1 LSDPAPAT
9 PMTAPASGVKI
20 RMYRQ
25 GLGDCFLLAFAT
37 GAGRPFYMLIDCGVL
52 LGTQDAADRIRNVA
66 ASLRDST
73 GGTIDVL
80 VATHQHWDHLSGFDQ
95 ARDLFDQIAFGEVWV
110 AWTEDPANELG
121 NRLRARRKAH
131 LRALD
136 GAARSLRAA
145 GDADQAGTI
154 EAVLGFFGD
163 PAPAGQPSRIE
174 AALDYVL
181 GRGKPPRYRT
191 PGEIVGLPGSPARVF
206 VLGPPQDEAL
216 LLRSTPSQQA
226 SEVYEKRLGLT
237 EESAFFAAV
246 AAMGGAAQSAEDTE
260 LRDLS
265 FPFDAVYRVDPERA
279 KADEFFQEHYYGLP
293 EKQGPPA
300 APPPVEPKTAAP
312 TTAEPKT
319 AEPDLP
325 APQDMSW
332 RQIEGDWLAGAD
344 TLTLQLDSDTNNT
357 SLALAIELTPGG
369 KVLVFPGDA
378 QVGNWL
384 SWQTVQWAQDGVS
397 GADLLRRAAFY
408 KVGHHASHNAT
419 LREKGLELMTRPDL
433 VAMIPV
439 DEQMAHRP
447 KGGNPDGW
455 DMPFSPLL
463 DRLKAKT
470 GGRVL
475 RADLGLPPAA
485 DLAGLAA
492 AEREAFLA
500 AAVETPLYLEIM
512 ILP

>member
-1 LSDPAPAT
+1 LSDPAPMSPSPS
-9 PMTAPASGVKI
+9 PMTSPASGVKV

-37 GAGRPFYMLIDCGVL
+37 GADRPFYMLIDCGVL
-52 LGTQDAADRIRNVA
+52 LGTQNAGDRMRQVA
-66 ASLRDST
+66 ESLRDST
-73 GGTIDVL
+73 GGRIDVL

-95 ARDLFDQIAFGEVWV
+95 ARDVFDQIAFGEVWV
-110 AWTEDPANELG
+110 AWTEDPANDLG
-121 NRLRARRKAH
+121 NRLRARRMAH
-131 LRALD
+131 LRALG

-145 GDADQAGTI
+145 GDDDQAGTI

-163 PAPAGQPSRIE
+163 PGQDGHPSRIE

-191 PGEIVGLPGSPARVF
+191 PGEIVGLPGSAARVY
-206 VLGPPQDEAL
+206 VLGPPEDEAL
-216 LLRSTPSQQA
+216 LLRSTPSQRA
-226 SEVYEKRLGLT
+226 SEVYEKRLALT

-246 AAMGGAAQSAEDTE
+246 DAVAGPAQSPEEQA

-265 FPFDAVYRVDPERA
+265 FPFDGIYRVAPGQA
-279 KADEFFQEHYYGLP
+279 KTDGFFQAHYYGVPIQQGAP
-293 EKQGPPA
+293 EQQGAPGQPA
-300 APPPVEPKTAAP
+300 EEDSA
-312 TTAEPKT
+312 
-319 AEPDLP
+319 
-325 APQDMSW
+325 W
-332 RQIEGDWLAGAD
+332 RQIEGDWLASAD

-357 SLALAIELTPGG
+357 SLALAIELSPGG
-369 KVLVFPGDA
+369 KVLLFPGDA

-384 SWQTVQWAQDGVS
+384 SWQTVQWPRGDDAGGTVDA
-397 GADLLRRAAFY
+397 ADLLRRTALY

-419 LREKGLELMTRPDL
+419 LREKGLELMERRDL

-439 DEQMAHRP
+439 DEAMAHRP

-475 RADLGLPPAA
+475 RADSGVPAPE
-485 DLAGLAA
+485 DLAGLPAA
-492 AEREAFLA
+492 DREAFA
-500 AAVETPLYLEIM
+500 AACVETPLYLEITL
-512 ILP
+512 LP